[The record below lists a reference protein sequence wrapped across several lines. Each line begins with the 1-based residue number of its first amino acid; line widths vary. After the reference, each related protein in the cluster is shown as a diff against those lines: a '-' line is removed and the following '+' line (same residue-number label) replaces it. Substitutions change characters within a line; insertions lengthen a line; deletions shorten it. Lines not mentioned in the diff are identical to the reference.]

1 MTLLIHCRIV
11 IPDCRGYTPGMYRI
25 EFCYSNPRTVR
36 LLGCFAALLFT
47 AIGSRALAGDN
58 TPNPAI
64 NYITTSQGSEPIHRS
79 QVDTS
84 VGQVYIY
91 TGGFLPAGAHPAMFE
106 YMFDFTEEGNTTGF
120 ITPIIFET
128 STVEDFTIYTVVG
141 IGKSFEVQVG
151 SARQRLPFEVVEGTK
166 MITNAQCTF
175 GFINASVNSSGVP
188 VETSPGTVDMND
200 PASPG
205 AGTGGPG
212 TTNDWTAT
220 SSTTPSPVVTLGT
233 TFGAPGATANFT
245 FSWPPYRTYS
255 AQAWMTVITP

>member
-1 MTLLIHCRIV
+1 
-11 IPDCRGYTPGMYRI
+11 
-25 EFCYSNPRTVR
+25 
-36 LLGCFAALLFT
+36 
-47 AIGSRALAGDN
+47 
-58 TPNPAI
+58 
-64 NYITTSQGSEPIHRS
+64 
-79 QVDTS
+79 
-84 VGQVYIY
+84 
-91 TGGFLPAGAHPAMFE
+91 MFE

-141 IGKSFEVQVG
+141 RGKSFEVQLGPGV
-151 SARQRLPFEVVEGTK
+151 QRFAFKVLEGTK
-166 MITNAQCTF
+166 TISNAQCTF

-200 PASPG
+200 PANG
-205 AGTGGPG
+205 GEGTGGPG